1 MGTEDVH
8 VPPMLG
14 GKRLAS
20 CLTPSV
26 GTVSVKRR
34 SRAQQTRRVGTQARR
49 ECAAEG
55 ITRVTGGRT
64 GSWGGRCR

>member
-14 GKRLAS
+14 VQAPGELPNYFRRD
-20 CLTPSV
+20 CVGETPLE
-26 GTVSVKRR
+26 GTANAPSGDAGSPRM
-34 SRAQQTRRVGTQARR
+34 
-49 ECAAEG
+49 AAEG
-55 ITRVTGGRT
+55 ITRVTGGRM